1 MSRKDIIRCARG
13 DLPADLLLTDGF
25 MLNVFTGDILP
36 GNIAIKNGTIVGI
49 GNYQSIKKVDINGA
63 TAIPGFIDAHV
74 HIESSMTGV
83 DEFAQAILPHGT
95 TTVIADPH
103 EIANVLGT
111 EGIRYMLDAS
121 AELPLNVFFM
131 LSSCV
136 PATDM
141 ETAGARLTT
150 DDLNPFIHEKRIL
163 GLAEMMNFP
172 GVISADEEVL
182 RKIDMAHV
190 ARKPIDGH
198 SPGLSGHNLNAYVAA
213 GISSDHECTTPEE
226 AREKLAA
233 GMHIMVRE
241 GTAAKNLSS
250 LLSVVDPVTYRRMMW
265 CTDDRHPHDLLS
277 EGHIDFIVRSA
288 VRAGLDPVKAVQM
301 ATLNPAEYFRLSH
314 LGAIAPGRQADIL
327 VIDNLKEFNMVQVYS
342 RGQLV
347 ADGGRMLENAGSQ
360 KPVQPPRVMKVD
372 PDTVDFSIPAR
383 GQSMRVIE
391 IIPDQ
396 IITRSISSRARVQ
409 DGLAI
414 SDPDRDLLKIA
425 VVDRYSGK
433 GHLGLGFVKG
443 LGLKK
448 GAIAS
453 SIAHDAHNIILAGV
467 DDRALS
473 CALRTIVDIGGGL
486 VAASNERP
494 LAVLPLPIG
503 GLMSDEPIQKVCQHL
518 DALLQAVAQLGSTI
532 GNPFMILSF
541 LALPVIPHL
550 KITDYGLVDVDTF
563 QPVPLFET

>member
-1 MSRKDIIRCARG
+1 MSMKDIIRCARG
-13 DLPADLLLTDGF
+13 DLPADLLLTGGF
-25 MLNVFTGDILP
+25 ILNVFTGDILP
-36 GNIAIKNGTIVGI
+36 GNIAIKDGTIVGI
-49 GNYQSIKKVDINGA
+49 GAYQSIEKVDIKGA

-95 TTVIADPH
+95 TSVIADPH

-111 EGIRYMLDAS
+111 AGIRYMLDAS
-121 AELPLNVFFM
+121 AGLPLNVFFM

-141 ETAGARLTT
+141 ETSGARLTT
-150 DDLNPFIHEKRIL
+150 DDLSSFIHEKRIL

-182 RKIDMAHV
+182 RKIQMARA

-198 SPGLSGHNLNAYVAA
+198 GPGLSGHNLNAYVAA

-277 EGHIDFIVRSA
+277 EGHIDFIVRNA
-288 VRAGLDPVKAVQM
+288 VRTGLDPVKAVQM
-301 ATLNPAEYFRLSH
+301 ATLNPAEYFGLSH

-327 VIDNLKEFNMVQVYS
+327 IVDNLKEFNMVQVYS

-347 ADGGRMLENAGSQ
+347 ADGGRMLENARSQ
-360 KPVQPPRVMKVD
+360 KPVQPPLVMKVD

-396 IITRSISSRARVQ
+396 IITRSISSRARVK
-409 DGLAI
+409 DGMAI
-414 SDPDRDLLKIA
+414 SDPERDLLKVA
-425 VVDRYSGK
+425 VVDRYSGN

-486 VAASNERP
+486 VATSNEHP

-503 GLMSDEPIQKVCQHL
+503 GLMSDEPIEKVCQHL
-518 DALLQAVAQLGSTI
+518 DTLLQAVAQLGSTI

-563 QPVPLFET
+563 QPVPLFEF

>member
-1 MSRKDIIRCARG
+1 MSMKDIIRCARG
-13 DLPADLLLTDGF
+13 DLPADLLLTGGLL
-25 MLNVFTGDILP
+25 LNVFTGDILP
-36 GNIAIKNGTIVGI
+36 GNIAIKNGTIVGM
-49 GNYQSIKKVDINGA
+49 GDYRSIKKVDMMGA

-74 HIESSMTGV
+74 HIESSMSGV
-83 DEFAQAILPHGT
+83 DEFAQAVLPHGT

-121 AELPLNVFFM
+121 AELFLNVFYM

-141 ETAGARLTT
+141 ETSGARLTT
-150 DDLNPFIHEKRIL
+150 DDLVPFINEERIL

-182 RKIDMAHV
+182 RKIKMSRV

-250 LLSVVDPVTYRRMMW
+250 LLPVVDPFTCRRMMW
-265 CTDDRHPHDLLS
+265 CTDDRHPQDLVR

-288 VRAGLDPVKAVQM
+288 VRAGLDPVIAVQM
-301 ATLNPAEYFRLSH
+301 ATLNPAEYFSLNH

-327 VIDNLKEFNMVQVYS
+327 IVDNLDEFNMVQVYS
-342 RGQLV
+342 GGQLV
-347 ADGGRMLENAGSQ
+347 AEGGRMFESAGT
-360 KPVQPPRVMKVD
+360 KKRVQPPRVMNVN
-372 PDTVDFSIPAR
+372 PDTVNFSIRAG
-383 GQSMRVIE
+383 GQSVRVIE

-396 IITRSISSRARVQ
+396 IITRTISSHARIE
-409 DGLAI
+409 DGLAV

-425 VVDRYSGK
+425 VVDRYSGT
-433 GHLGLGFVKG
+433 GRIGLGFVKG

-467 DDRALS
+467 DDRNLS
-473 CALRTIVDIGGGL
+473 CALRTIVELGGGL
-486 VAASNERP
+486 VATSNERP

-503 GLMSDEPIQKVCQHL
+503 GLMSDEPIEKVCQHL
-518 DALLQAVAQLGSTI
+518 DALLQAVFQLGSTI
-532 GNPFMILSF
+532 ENPFMILSF

-563 QPVPLFET
+563 QTVPLFK

>member
-1 MSRKDIIRCARG
+1 MSMKDIIRCARG
-13 DLPADLLLTDGF
+13 DLPADLLLTGGF
-25 MLNVFTGDILP
+25 ILNVFTGDILP
-36 GNIAIKNGTIVGI
+36 GNIAIKDGTIVGI
-49 GNYQSIKKVDINGA
+49 GAYQSIEKVDIKGA

-95 TTVIADPH
+95 TSVIADPH

-111 EGIRYMLDAS
+111 AGIRYMLDAS
-121 AELPLNVFFM
+121 AGLPLNVFFM

-141 ETAGARLTT
+141 ETSGARLTT
-150 DDLNPFIHEKRIL
+150 DDLSSFIHEERIL

-182 RKIDMAHV
+182 RKIQMARA

-198 SPGLSGHNLNAYVAA
+198 GPGLSGHNLNAYVAA

-277 EGHIDFIVRSA
+277 EGHIDFIVRNA
-288 VRAGLDPVKAVQM
+288 VRTGLDPVKAVQM
-301 ATLNPAEYFRLSH
+301 ATLNPAEYFGLSH

-327 VIDNLKEFNMVQVYS
+327 IVDNLKEFNMVQVYS

-347 ADGGRMLENAGSQ
+347 ADGGRMLENAVSQ

-396 IITRSISSRARVQ
+396 IITRSISSRARVK
-409 DGLAI
+409 DGMAI
-414 SDPDRDLLKIA
+414 SDPERDLLKVA
-425 VVDRYSGK
+425 VVDRYSGN

-453 SIAHDAHNIILAGV
+453 SIAHDAHNIILTGV

-486 VAASNERP
+486 VATSNEHP

-563 QPVPLFET
+563 QPVPLFER